1 MWMDGKLFPL
11 YECCEGEGLQSSLD
25 ELECGLGGCSSDI
38 VKEDGCSFV
47 GCSSSKDS
55 DDVGCSHEGR
65 WIVEAVLVV
74 EGSQG
79 ERGWH
84 QVRGLLVEELHWW
97 DHDRLKEGFDHGEE
111 WWDGLV
117 LAVSFG
123 ERRNQ

>member
-1 MWMDGKLFPL
+1 MVVAFILFSSAPCVWATRLVFLKKFLYDFSFQNKMHIFKYKNIQKNNETKVNLFDGIFR
-11 YECCEGEGLQSSLD
+11 YV
-25 ELECGLGGCSSDI
+25 LE
-38 VKEDGCSFV
+38 
-47 GCSSSKDS
+47 
-55 DDVGCSHEGR
+55 
-65 WIVEAVLVV
+65 EA
-74 EGSQG
+74 GSQG